1 LNYAGRRGDSTL
13 PAADSGSI
21 RVVDLLESVS
31 SHSDQI
37 RASVYNDRT
46 SLELLDQTVEW
57 VEEDSAWYTGW
68 FQESRILESEDSLA
82 VRSLVID
89 DAKEPAATVVLQQD
103 HTGKGEVDHESE
115 PVRLGSNQSVE
126 TFQGVPVDEDAY
138 YRLRISE
145 YSGYNSLYSIDTAII
160 H

>member
-13 PAADSGSI
+13 PAAASDSI

-31 SHSDQI
+31 SHSGQI
-37 RASVYNDRT
+37 RGFTYNERT
-46 SLELLDQTVEW
+46 SLELLDRRIEW
-57 VEEDSAWYTGW
+57 DEKESVWYTGW
-68 FQESRILESEDSLA
+68 YQESRILGSEDTLA
-82 VRSLVID
+82 IRSLVID
-89 DAKEPAATVVLQQD
+89 DAKEPAARVVLQQD
-103 HTGKGEVDHESE
+103 RTGNGEVDHESE
-115 PVRLGSNQSVE
+115 PVHLGREQSIEKV
-126 TFQGVPVDEDAY
+126 QGVPVDEDAY